1 MADRPDQHRLGATPA
16 HPRTARSAGLPWG
29 LRSFEPSSRFNTA
42 PLTARGRGRKHD
54 DYGHA
59 QSILVDNVNRHYLS
73 GIDATEAPK
82 FEALLKRDLSHGA
95 ERPLR
100 YPSLLRSIVL
110 PSLRS

>member
-16 HPRTARSAGLPWG
+16 HRLPILEQHVRPACLGACARS
-29 LRSFEPSSRFNTA
+29 SRRRDSTTA

-82 FEALLKRDLSHGA
+82 FDARIASPED
-95 ERPLR
+95 
-100 YPSLLRSIVL
+100 VTF
-110 PSLRS
+110 